1 MTSMDKDGTRSGY
14 DLEFLSRLTNMVHI
28 PVIASGGAGT
38 PNHFLEAFL
47 NANVDACLA
56 AGLFHY
62 NILNIGELKKYLK
75 QNDINVRL

>member
-47 NANVDACLA
+47 KANVDACLA

-75 QNDINVRL
+75 GNDVNVRL